1 LLGGRR
7 WDMNQQTNVLLDAAH
22 SEKLARP
29 IAPSLEKRRLRAFV
43 VMMIIDAA
51 LLHLAFAL
59 TGLVYHGDWWSPR
72 NMLAVQILLPVFFT
86 IALYNGCY
94 GGKSLGDWIFASKR
108 ALMALLVST
117 ALVNFLAF
125 YMKSN
130 AELSRVSVTLGL
142 IVSVLALVLFRRL
155 LVIFIDHFWAGRT
168 TNELVIDD
176 GGPSFSAKKGETISA
191 VEYALDPTSHDPF
204 MFDRLGKLLQ
214 NQDKVVVSTPRERRA
229 QWAFL
234 LKSAGVH
241 GEIVS
246 QPAHELGALGVHHY
260 EMQDRT
266 TLIVSNGP
274 LKLRS
279 RISKRLFDTA
289 IVGGALLVLSPLLL
303 LTALLIKLED
313 GGPVF
318 FVQRRMGRGNTLF
331 NMYKF
336 RSMKV
341 DQNDAQG
348 ARSTGRE
355 DDRITRI
362 GAFIRKTSIDE
373 LPQLINV
380 LTGDMSIVGPRPHA
394 LGSQANNKLF
404 WEVDAQYW
412 RRHCLKPGLT
422 GLAQVRGHRGA
433 TVKESDLTDRLQ
445 SDLEYISG
453 WSLKRDIEIVF
464 KTAWVLS
471 HENAY

>member
-1 LLGGRR
+1 
-7 WDMNQQTNVLLDAAH
+7 MNEQTSVLLDAAQ

-29 IAPSLEKRRLRAFV
+29 IAPSLEKRRLRAFA
-43 VMMIIDAA
+43 VMMLIDAA
-51 LLHLAFAL
+51 LLHLSFASASL
-59 TGLVYHGDWWSPR
+59 IYEGTWWAPR
-72 NMLAVQILLPVFFT
+72 NMLVVQTMLPVFFT
-86 IALYNGCY
+86 IALYNGSY
-94 GGKSLGDWIFASKR
+94 GGHSLGDWIFASKR
-108 ALMALLVST
+108 ALTALLVST

-125 YMKSN
+125 YTKSN
-130 AELSRVSVTLGL
+130 AEFSRVSVTL
-142 IVSVLALVLFRRL
+142 ALFLSAIAVVTFRRVL
-155 LVIFIDHFWAGRT
+155 GVFIQYFWRGRT
-168 TNELVIDD
+168 TNQLVIDD
-176 GGPSFSAKKGETISA
+176 GGPSFTARNGETILASD
-191 VEYALDPTSHDPF
+191 YAFDPTSHDPF

-246 QPAHELGALGVHHY
+246 QPAHELGALGVQHY

-279 RISKRLFDTA
+279 RISNRLFDTA
-289 IVGGALLVLSPLLL
+289 IVGAALTVLSPLLL
-303 LTALLIKLED
+303 LVALLIKLGA
-313 GGPVF
+313 GGPMF
-318 FVQRRMGRGNTLF
+318 YVQQRMGRGNTFF
-331 NMYKF
+331 NMFKF

-341 DQNDAQG
+341 EKNDAEG

-380 LTGDMSIVGPRPHA
+380 LKGDMSIVGPRPHA
-394 LGSQANNKLF
+394 LGSRANDKYF

-422 GLAQVRGHRGA
+422 GLAQVRGHRG
-433 TVKESDLTDRLQ
+433 TTENESDLTDRLQ
-445 SDLEYISG
+445 SDLEYISA
-453 WSLKRDIEIVF
+453 WSLRRDIEIVL
-464 KTAWVLS
+464 KTLLVLR
-471 HENAY
+471 HKNAF